1 MTISLCKPQEV
12 RNPKITSKYNCGNPG
27 FIVMALKDMRFRVT
41 SGTGDIKDEKKKKTD
56 ECFIEKKI
64 QIIK

>member
-1 MTISLCKPQEV
+1 
-12 RNPKITSKYNCGNPG
+12 
-27 FIVMALKDMRFRVT
+27 MALKDMRFRVT
-41 SGTGDIKDEKKKKTD
+41 SGTGDIKDEKKKND